1 MRVLCVA
8 RALLTE
14 DTRSLQTAHAQ
25 HTTEK
30 YLLRG
35 VRSLVVLVC
44 TLFGLS
50 PVLKTLVESVSN
62 DTIWALTIF
71 FFVLHLAFA
80 DYSYL
85 QGNAERYTYFFYI
98 YYIIVIYIYISFL
111 QILVIVTFTLTQI
124 SGGQD
129 ERSGV
134 PECGDLRVSA
144 PGVAPVGQHAGLHP
158 ALLRRADLRSL
169 SHDTPSRQGTCLPS
183 LIT

>member
-1 MRVLCVA
+1 VCCVCRA
-8 RALLTE
+8 RAPLIE

-25 HTTEK
+25 NTTEK

-85 QGNAERYTYFFYI
+85 QGNAERYTYFIYI
-98 YYIIVIYIYISFL
+98 IINVSIYYYIIIFTAFL
-111 QILVIVTFTLTQI
+111 VLVTG
-124 SGGQD
+124 S
-129 ERSGV
+129 
-134 PECGDLRVSA
+134 
-144 PGVAPVGQHAGLHP
+144 
-158 ALLRRADLRSL
+158 
-169 SHDTPSRQGTCLPS
+169 
-183 LIT
+183 